1 MGKTW
6 ADKHMDNYS
15 DDRLIALIRS
25 GDGNAFNT
33 LSKNRA
39 GGLYPGGV
47 YFFYSCGKEF

>member
-6 ADKHMDNYS
+6 SDKHMDNYS

-33 LSKNRA
+33 LAERYLSVIRA
-39 GGLYPGGV
+39 KASV
-47 YFFYSCGKEF
+47 YR